1 MLTKLLRKR
10 GTGQGAVQESNP
22 NIAQRESKPSSM
34 VFDKI
39 HPIIDAVHGTIGS
52 VPNQERYNEH
62 ANTLQEAMKSHFEG
76 NYSEAHKK
84 LKGMVKDLHNAHHNA
99 SVKEVTPFVQNTYKK
114 AVAGLGSLVEGY
126 GRRAVNSRG
135 KK

>member
-1 MLTKLLRKR
+1 MLTKLFRKR

-22 NIAQRESKPSSM
+22 AIAQREYKPSSM

-39 HPIIDAVHGTIGS
+39 HPIISAVHGNIGS
-52 VPNQERYNEH
+52 VPNQEKLDKH
-62 ANTLQEAMKSHFEG
+62 ANTLQEAMKSHYEG
-76 NYSEAHKK
+76 NFSEAHKK
-84 LKGMVKDLHNAHHNA
+84 IKGIVNDLHNAHHYA

-126 GRRAVNSRG
+126 GRATVKNRG
-135 KK
+135 EK